1 MAKKEEN
8 TPKAPRLSTIERLQ
22 LQLADAKAKQKER
35 DAKKVDAIKEQYRA
49 AVVRQQKAELK
60 VADLVRRIT
69 EAVGHDEMV
78 RITEAID
85 EMVRITEAIDEM
97 IPVTEAIDE
106 EVNAEIDAKIAA
118 ADGEAT
124 E

>member
-22 LQLADAKAKQKER
+22 LQLAEAEAKQKER

-49 AVVRQQKAELK
+49 AAARLQKAELK
-60 VADLVRRIT
+60 VADLIGRIT

-78 RITEAID
+78 R
-85 EMVRITEAIDEM
+85 
-97 IPVTEAIDE
+97 VTEAIDQ
-106 EVNAEIDAKIAA
+106 EVNAEIDA